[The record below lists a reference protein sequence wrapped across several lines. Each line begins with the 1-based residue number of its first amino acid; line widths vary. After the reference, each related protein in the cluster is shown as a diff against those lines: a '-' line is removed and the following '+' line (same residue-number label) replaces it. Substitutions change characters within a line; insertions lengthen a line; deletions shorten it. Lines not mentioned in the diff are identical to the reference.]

1 MYYKKVFCAL
11 IGCLFFQMVFAQEKK
26 DSLILRFHLNFKNE
40 RLEQNKK
47 YISEAKDTLEIDV
60 FRFYISN
67 IKIQY
72 ADATT
77 FSETNSYHLID
88 IENPNS
94 FQIPI
99 SKKSEKT
106 ITKIT
111 FSVGIDSI
119 ASVSG
124 AMSGDLD
131 PSNGM
136 YWAWQSGFINMKIE
150 GKSSSCSTRKN
161 AFQFHIGGYLKPNYA
176 IRTSELTPKNSN
188 LEVNI
193 EASELFKHIKLSENN
208 SVMIP
213 GAKAMEIADYA
224 IKMFQ
229 IK

>member
-72 ADATT
+72 TDATT